1 MDLKSHYCKYWGL
14 FKPPFHSVPDP
25 KMYFDLHRSVDN
37 AVSEMLFAVEEG
49 NGCLAVIIGDEGLGK
64 TMALRVIL
72 DSLEQEC
79 YRIAFIANPDTTFI
93 QILKEIIAQLSGA
106 LCIGNR
112 HEQVLEV
119 FNKLLFKTKAEG
131 KKVLIFIDEANAM
144 KPSTLESL
152 RFLTD
157 MQEDDDNLFT
167 IILAGQLELA
177 RRLEHPRRANL
188 FQRIGVYCHLSKIE
202 SRDLMSDYIEY
213 RLERAGLSRSIFT
226 EEAYD
231 AVWQYTENGVP
242 RLINKICKLALKA
255 GQTQGLR
262 QIDAG
267 IIQQI
272 GSRFDCVSKAT
283 PPVPR
288 DRVRDVYPLVQ
299 EALVT
304 LRRKMG
310 RFRLCR

>member
-1 MDLKSHYCKYWGL
+1 
-14 FKPPFHSVPDP
+14 
-25 KMYFDLHRSVDN
+25 
-37 AVSEMLFAVEEG
+37 
-49 NGCLAVIIGDEGLGK
+49 
-64 TMALRVIL
+64 
-72 DSLEQEC
+72 
-79 YRIAFIANPDTTFI
+79 
-93 QILKEIIAQLSGA
+93 
-106 LCIGNR
+106 
-112 HEQVLEV
+112 
-119 FNKLLFKTKAEG
+119 
-131 KKVLIFIDEANAM
+131 M

-272 GSRFDCVSKAT
+272 GSRFDCVSRAT

-304 LRRKMG
+304 PSPEDRPVSPVPLIPEASCVPARGPSSRPPIAANVDEDAAHGVSAEGPRGMPPLLADIIEFPETIYLKAKNLPGDRRLKLAGQLAAKVLKRYPHLIQQLGSTTDPVPAWTILRDIVMRQ
-310 RFRLCR
+310 LEQHLAAESPSISQAL